1 MAKRTGSKHERTPRI
16 TMPDEVDLT
25 TYNSLDI
32 SFTNGKEEILNI
44 HFCREL
50 ADDSAELYVNIIG
63 PTGEITTTLTIF
75 DLQV

>member
-1 MAKRTGSKHERTPRI
+1 MPKRTRAENTKTPRI

-25 TYNSLDI
+25 TYNSLLI

-63 PTGEITTTLTIF
+63 PTGEVTTAITLF
-75 DLQV
+75 DLDL

>member
-1 MAKRTGSKHERTPRI
+1 MPKRKDAENNRTPRI

-25 TYNSLDI
+25 TYNSLLI

-63 PTGEITTTLTIF
+63 PTGEVTTAITLF
-75 DLQV
+75 DLDL

>member
-1 MAKRTGSKHERTPRI
+1 MAKRKEHQHKRTPRI

-25 TYNSLDI
+25 TYNSLLI

-63 PTGEITTTLTIF
+63 PTGEIATTLTIF
-75 DLQV
+75 DLKV